1 MNNLGFFHRR
11 WRLEVAFVLVPFA
24 ALIALQ
30 YVSTNR
36 LARVEVIAHQ
46 TTLTRYLDAVAANV
60 RQVYEDAAEAMLAV
74 PGDALAAQHFD
85 EIARHFDRVD
95 TSAARLLFFG
105 SLDGC
110 SCLTQYYDPETG
122 SIGVGADAATEAVIF
137 RISSDLRVEWIQ
149 NRNRS
154 ETNYVDELD
163 AENRVL
169 YRFVT
174 GANSATVGFVG
185 FVIDTHRFERE
196 YLPRAIAGPASA
208 LADDVL
214 DNLVVRVTDDA
225 DRVVAATHDEP
236 GQFDELTSRFAFVF
250 RDLELSARSRHTA
263 AAQVLRSNALT
274 SWMLSILMSAMA
286 IGGVLLTW
294 RAARRER
301 RLSQIRN
308 GFVANVSH
316 ELRTPLSSLA
326 VFGELLRRGRVTAAD
341 RIVEYG
347 RRIEQESSRLEHLI
361 DNVLSF
367 GRIESA
373 EVRYRLEAT
382 VIADVVRAALAAVET
397 RRVQHGFAITVS
409 SPDVELPAVRVDP
422 AAMTQVFV
430 NLLDNAMKYSGRCR
444 RVRVAVQP
452 RRGEV
457 AVVISDG
464 GIGIALEEQKRI
476 FDEFYRAATGSAKVA
491 GAGLGLAIAQHVVL
505 AHEGTIEV
513 DSRLGHGT
521 AFTVLLP
528 AVPAIARRHVDV
540 PPTLDR
546 RSIEARA

>member
-11 WRLEVAFVLVPFA
+11 WLEVAFVLVPFA

-30 YVSTNR
+30 YVSANR

-46 TTLTRYLDAVAANV
+46 TTLARYLDAVAANV
-60 RQVYEDAAEAMLAV
+60 RRVYEDAAEAMLVV
-74 PGDALAAQHFD
+74 PGDALAAQQFD

-95 TSAARLLFFG
+95 TSAARLLFVG

-154 ETNYVDELD
+154 QTNYVDELD

-174 GANSATVGFVG
+174 DANSATVGFVG

-196 YLPRAIAGPASA
+196 YLPRAIAGAASA
-208 LADDVL
+208 LSDDVL

-225 DRVVAATHDEP
+225 DRVVAATYDEP

-250 RDLELSARSRHTA
+250 RDMELSARSRHTA

-286 IGGVLLTW
+286 ISGVLLTW

-347 RRIEQESSRLEHLI
+347 RRIEQESSRLGHLI

-382 VIADVVRAALAAVET
+382 VIADVVGAALAAVET
-397 RRVQHGFAITVS
+397 RRVQHGFEITVS
-409 SPDVELPAVRVDP
+409 SPDVELPEVRVDP
-422 AAMTQVFV
+422 AAMTQVFA
-430 NLLDNAMKYSGRCR
+430 NLLDNAMK
-444 RVRVAVQP
+444 
-452 RRGEV
+452 
-457 AVVISDG
+457 
-464 GIGIALEEQKRI
+464 
-476 FDEFYRAATGSAKVA
+476 
-491 GAGLGLAIAQHVVL
+491 
-505 AHEGTIEV
+505 
-513 DSRLGHGT
+513 
-521 AFTVLLP
+521 
-528 AVPAIARRHVDV
+528 
-540 PPTLDR
+540 
-546 RSIEARA
+546 